1 MKPQTFVTFCLKL
14 LQIKQTI
21 LDCWHWLQ
29 FCSWLGGG
37 MNNGSIGELTCA
49 RSLRRTRS
57 GLGSSPLYHRI
68 KVLFLSFSF
77 LPLFIL
83 FFFFNIYLYIW
94 SLRLT
99 PGLLLGDVW
108 PGCSP
113 RLPLPKHLSRSRPQT
128 AEEGAAM
135 SNLLPKRF
143 LAGEGG
149 GEKKQKLKN
158 KNVRALRR
166 LRSLRRLGHHLGC
179 TQKCLF
185 FFFNKILAS
194 FLGVIIIKR
203 GCYHQYSW

>member
-1 MKPQTFVTFCLKL
+1 MAWTTEVSGS
-14 LQIKQTI
+14 
-21 LDCWHWLQ
+21 WHAPGRFAVLEVGWGHHL
-29 FCSWLGGG
+29 FTT
-37 MNNGSIGELTCA
+37 EL
-49 RSLRRTRS
+49 RY
-57 GLGSSPLYHRI
+57 SSF
-68 KVLFLSFSF
+68 LFLFSLYSFF
-77 LPLFIL
+77 PL
-83 FFFFNIYLYIW
+83 FFNIYLYIW

-128 AEEGAAM
+128 AEEGAAK

-149 GEKKQKLKN
+149 GEKKQKQKN
-158 KNVRALRR
+158 KKVHALRR